1 MKLISTNLKF
11 NLLLLILFWS
21 ISIMAQENYQP
32 GYIINN
38 QTDTIHGYINYQN
51 WGKNPLNINFKSEV
65 TEPFKIL
72 SSKEIR
78 GFGVNDEIYESAN
91 IQNDISITRTTM
103 IPSDGNLQLDTIN
116 GFIEI
121 LINGPKVLG
130 TYKNSLGKKSY
141 YIKRDSIF
149 ELLIYKQYVTTQ
161 VDEQKIEHSVM
172 TENKRYLNQLS
183 TYFTDCPGIE
193 FYLKKTSYNQ
203 TDLENIF
210 ETYFNLTHTTHT
222 YKKKREKTTVVFG
235 ILGGITL
242 STVKFTNDDDL
253 FAYLTQTE
261 FNRSDNFVA
270 GITLDL
276 IFPRGNKKWSI
287 YSELLYSSMI
297 FRSEYLQITNASNST
312 LHHVEIG
319 GTYIKL
325 NNLIR
330 YRFFTGKNTLFFN
343 AGISNGIA
351 VKVINNDYQTIQY
364 YTTITNESKEAI
376 EGFRK
381 HEQSL
386 ILGIGYQFDK
396 FSLEYK
402 FEKTNGMTTYADLGS
417 SVIRNYFTVNYSF

>member
-1 MKLISTNLKF
+1 
-11 NLLLLILFWS
+11 
-21 ISIMAQENYQP
+21 
-32 GYIINN
+32 
-38 QTDTIHGYINYQN
+38 
-51 WGKNPLNINFKSEV
+51 
-65 TEPFKIL
+65 
-72 SSKEIR
+72 
-78 GFGVNDEIYESAN
+78 
-91 IQNDISITRTTM
+91 
-103 IPSDGNLQLDTIN
+103 
-116 GFIEI
+116 
-121 LINGPKVLG
+121 
-130 TYKNSLGKKSY
+130 
-141 YIKRDSIF
+141 
-149 ELLIYKQYVTTQ
+149 
-161 VDEQKIEHSVM
+161 
-172 TENKRYLNQLS
+172 
-183 TYFTDCPGIE
+183 
-193 FYLKKTSYNQ
+193 
-203 TDLENIF
+203 
-210 ETYFNLTHTTHT
+210 
-222 YKKKREKTTVVFG
+222 
-235 ILGGITL
+235 
-242 STVKFTNDDDL
+242 
-253 FAYLTQTE
+253 
-261 FNRSDNFVA
+261 
-270 GITLDL
+270 
-276 IFPRGNKKWSI
+276 
-287 YSELLYSSMI
+287 MI